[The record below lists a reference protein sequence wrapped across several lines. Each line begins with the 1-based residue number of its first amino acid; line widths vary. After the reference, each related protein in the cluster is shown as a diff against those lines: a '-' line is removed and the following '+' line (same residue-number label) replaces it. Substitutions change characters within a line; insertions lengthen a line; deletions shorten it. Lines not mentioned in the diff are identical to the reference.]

1 VKLILRVFHT
11 FIDLVIIASF
21 IAISVGTYWL
31 IKELLSSIEP
41 RRIRIFKRFAKTVG
55 FSAERIPMG
64 MWEALTWSVTFKR
77 DQSFLGKPENKIRR
91 RFVLSDFPEGLRG
104 GVIAFPKSSKE
115 TIYERFHNSFPDD
128 LYDAVFS
135 VINSLITTPTQD
147 QERGHNFLAFASIQA
162 LSFGLLLKVAWKD
175 SLTKEI
181 FDDDCYC
188 LDVVGVNSEVL
199 FFLVAELLTVFGQ
212 KAAIVKPEGFG
223 GVWVLRRV
231 PIYKSKEHK

>member
-1 VKLILRVFHT
+1 MKLILRVIHT

-21 IAISVGTYWL
+21 IAVSVGTIWL
-31 IKELLSSIEP
+31 IKELRSAIEP
-41 RRIRIFKRFAKTVG
+41 RRIRIFNKFAKTMG

-77 DQSFLGKPENKIRR
+77 DQSFLGKPENKIRPQ
-91 RFVLSDFPEGLRG
+91 FLLSDFPEGLRG
-104 GVIAFPKSSKE
+104 GVVAFPKASKE
-115 TIYERFHNSFPDD
+115 IISLRFHNSFPDD

-135 VINSLITTPTQD
+135 VIDSLIMTPTQG
-147 QERGHNFLAFASIQA
+147 QEGGHNFLAFASIQA
-162 LSFGLLLKVAWKD
+162 LSFGLLLKTSWKD
-175 SLTKEI
+175 LLTTET

-188 LDVVGVNSEVL
+188 LDITGVNSEFL
-199 FFLVAELLTVFGQ
+199 FFLVAELLTIFGQ
-212 KAAIVKPEGFG
+212 KAAIVRPEDFG